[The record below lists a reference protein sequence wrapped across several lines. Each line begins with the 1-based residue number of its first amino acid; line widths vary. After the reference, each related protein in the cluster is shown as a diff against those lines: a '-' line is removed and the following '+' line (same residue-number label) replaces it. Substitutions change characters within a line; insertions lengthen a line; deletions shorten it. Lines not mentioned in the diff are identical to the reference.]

1 MLFIGVLDN
10 LRKELGVRAIIITII
25 EDAGINN
32 ATEAIN
38 TRKKTRKK
46 LLIQERR
53 HIMKIKDIELF
64 QLEIPLKKPFST
76 SLHTVKEARNTV
88 VRIVTDDGRVG
99 WGEGSPTEV
108 ITGDS
113 NASIRGYIEN
123 CLKPILL
130 GEEAGSLEKITSL
143 VQDSGAGNTNAKA
156 AVEMAVYD
164 LFGQQLGVP
173 VYQFLGGYQN
183 KLQTDMTVSVAG
195 VDEME
200 KDARKA
206 VEAGFPTLKL
216 KVGKDLLEDLERVKT
231 VRSAV
236 GSEINIRLDANQGWQ
251 PKEAVKIIR
260 EMEELGLDIE
270 LVEQPVL
277 AEDFAGMK
285 YVKDNVLT
293 PIMADESLF
302 SPRDAIR
309 LIKEECCDL
318 FNIKL
323 MKSGGLSRALMINSV
338 AEAAGIECMLG
349 CMLESKIAIT
359 AAAQLAGARRNITR
373 LDLDAPLL
381 LAENPVQGGISY
393 QGPQI
398 ELPRVPGLGISKV
411 ENLKKL
417 R

>member
-25 EDAGINN
+25 EDAGINY

-260 EMEELGLDIE
+260 EMEELGLNLE

-277 AEDFAGMK
+277 AEDFAGLK
-285 YVKDNVLT
+285 YVKNNVLT

>member
-1 MLFIGVLDN
+1 
-10 LRKELGVRAIIITII
+10 
-25 EDAGINN
+25 
-32 ATEAIN
+32 
-38 TRKKTRKK
+38 
-46 LLIQERR
+46 
-53 HIMKIKDIELF
+53 MKIKDIELF
-64 QLEIPLKKPFST
+64 QLEIPMERPFST
-76 SLHTVKEARNTV
+76 SLHTVKEAKNTV
-88 VRIVTDDGRVG
+88 VRIVSDDDWVG

-130 GEEAGSLEKITSL
+130 GEEPGNLEKITSL
-143 VQDSGAGNTNAKA
+143 IQDSGAGNTNAKA

-195 VDEME
+195 ADEME
-200 KDARKA
+200 KDARRA
-206 VEAGFPTLKL
+206 VKAGFRTLKL
-216 KVGKDLLEDLERVKT
+216 KVGNDLLEDLERVET
-231 VRSAV
+231 VRFSV

-260 EMEELGLDIE
+260 EMEELGLDLE
-270 LVEQPVL
+270 LVEQPVP
-277 AEDFAGMK
+277 AEDFAGLK
-285 YVKDNVLT
+285 YVKNNVLT

-309 LIKEECCDL
+309 LIKEDCCDL

-323 MKSGGLSRALMINSV
+323 MKSGGFSRALMINSV

-381 LAENPVQGGISY
+381 LAEDPIQGGISY
-393 QGPQI
+393 QGPRI
-398 ELPRVPGLGISKV
+398 ELPPAPGLGISGAD
-411 ENLKKL
+411 NLEKIK
-417 R
+417 

>member
-1 MLFIGVLDN
+1 LLFIGVLDN

-88 VRIVTDDGRVG
+88 VRIVADDGRVG

-130 GEEAGSLEKITSL
+130 GEDPGSLEKITSL

-381 LAENPVQGGISY
+381 LAENPVQGGITY

-398 ELPRVPGLGISKV
+398 ELPRVPGLGISQV
-411 ENLKKL
+411 ENLKEL